1 MLIFTLLLSLLTL
14 FLYPDSLISLLGDQ
28 IFQVPWLNPE
38 NNKTAL
44 DSQSAGF
51 TSPPSCPEFQVP
63 FQVPNSKSISTFHI
77 KTSSFF
83 PQACKLSA
91 VKFNLFKANSEL
103 NFYPYSREYEILSTL
118 QGLGDCFQNPSL

>member
-28 IFQVPWLNPE
+28 IFQVPWLTPE

-51 TSPPSCPEFQVP
+51 TSPPTRPEFQA
-63 FQVPNSKSISTFHI
+63 PNSKSISTFHI

-118 QGLGDCFQNPSL
+118 QGLGDCFQNPAL